1 MEKKQRWYKNWFIDS
16 FNKIQNL
23 SLLENAL
30 AMNNLYEYKK
40 QKGKY
45 RLKWL
50 YVKNKEDFTT
60 KFKVY

>member
-1 MEKKQRWYKNWFIDS
+1 MEKEQRWYKNWFIDS
-16 FNKIQNL
+16 FNEIQNL

>member
-1 MEKKQRWYKNWFIDS
+1 MEKEQRWYKNWFIDI
-16 FNKIQNL
+16 FNEIQNL

>member
-1 MEKKQRWYKNWFIDS
+1 MEKEQRWYKNWFIDS
-16 FNKIQNL
+16 FNEIQNL

-40 QKGKY
+40 EKGKY

>member
-1 MEKKQRWYKNWFIDS
+1 MEKEQRWYKNWVIDS
-16 FNKIQNL
+16 FNEIQNL

-40 QKGKY
+40 EKGKY